1 MKKIRYILFL
11 IISLVLIPVV
21 YAKENVSIE
30 SYELVENSKTTTELS
45 KPKINGLDI
54 AFDLSFTKKDDY
66 AKYKI
71 VINNPTNKDYE
82 LSKDFEFNGSDY
94 IKYEFKFEKEGNIVP
109 AKSKLTMYITITYA
123 NEVPKNKLVNG
134 KFTENNKM
142 AISLAYASSASKTE
156 EVNPKTGN
164 NILVASV
171 LILTISGISILFL
184 KSKNRKRLTFILLL
198 TMALIPVTKYAI
210 EKLQINVETK
220 VTIEEKY
227 KVIYVYR
234 TAVKESEKDNY
245 NYEPD
250 LYDDWEY
257 GDACDSTKYII
268 NGETYLECSVY
279 TYSQYGAGSKINVEI
294 IPFKAIVV
302 EEAGNNGQWQHICQ
316 ESQVG
321 SSEAYICPESS
332 YRDDYYDLMEYTRE
346 RNKTHR
352 DDDPDVMKFKTVDEN
367 RWNGDQY
374 GNKYIAFSAPNEF
387 TMPAHDVI
395 IYAHKPYL

>member
-1 MKKIRYILFL
+1 MKKIRYILCL

-30 SYELVENSKTTTELS
+30 SYELVENSKTTSELS

-156 EVNPKTGN
+156 
-164 NILVASV
+164 
-171 LILTISGISILFL
+171 
-184 KSKNRKRLTFILLL
+184 
-198 TMALIPVTKYAI
+198 
-210 EKLQINVETK
+210 
-220 VTIEEKY
+220 
-227 KVIYVYR
+227 
-234 TAVKESEKDNY
+234 
-245 NYEPD
+245 
-250 LYDDWEY
+250 
-257 GDACDSTKYII
+257 
-268 NGETYLECSVY
+268 
-279 TYSQYGAGSKINVEI
+279 
-294 IPFKAIVV
+294 
-302 EEAGNNGQWQHICQ
+302 
-316 ESQVG
+316 
-321 SSEAYICPESS
+321 
-332 YRDDYYDLMEYTRE
+332 
-346 RNKTHR
+346 
-352 DDDPDVMKFKTVDEN
+352 
-367 RWNGDQY
+367 
-374 GNKYIAFSAPNEF
+374 
-387 TMPAHDVI
+387 
-395 IYAHKPYL
+395 